1 MPPWVESYMNRGL
14 AALVVLSMLAS
25 YIPSSIASTQDSQ
38 TNSCEIIA
46 DWGQQWH
53 WTEEGD
59 SEISLIHRYRVVF
72 EPTFTNGSSPTE
84 VNATINHFRGGLE
97 IPVANSSVFVA
108 GGEIDIIIEEE
119 PQFGDSFSIHV
130 QTLETSCSR
139 VLNITNWNQP
149 ISDHEVTRET
159 HWSLSDMGGEE
170 QGVTFD
176 GRGWQKRSGSIL
188 ESNELGNGT
197 LLLDMSNGSEGAAID
212 LVLDRIWLN
221 ESYDGTDLVSQD
233 FEMMGSGGLLFN
245 TDEGDEGAS
254 INADVNDAYVLR
266 SFRDGKVTERMM
278 FEGDGWISINGGDN
292 ESSGGVY
299 GEVFLLYFEIWD
311 EDGFRRL
318 QDIQVEANASARVSA
333 VGEAFSFELDEL
345 IFREKWEEGVR
356 TDQYSRIFGSGQ
368 FDFIASE
375 DSPYIEANGTIPLI
389 HFQSEGGETVADT
402 LIVDGTYDGDA
413 EGSFGLVRQ
422 IVESGVYENAT
433 GALFEADKIRN
444 EFWFNV
450 SATPFGPIDQEFGAE
465 HNLTYEYVVPQD
477 DWINRTIRYT
487 FVEDNGSTDD
497 EYPENSP
504 IIQNPEAP
512 EASSIFSTHISRETG
527 VCPQILAIGDSFS
540 LVGNT
545 DMILDVTV
553 HGTSTD
559 SIDGHTV
566 SIAEWEGFFGE
577 MSSANGSIINEGPL
591 SGLLNEVSRLVII
604 DLGED
609 SEISL
614 IENQRMDRILSP
626 SIVTFDENTPP
637 SLSDDPGSSLRFR
650 ESALSTEGGVA
661 HLEVVVNDVD
671 TDIKSVSVDLS
682 SLGLGI
688 VDLSDS
694 GLQGDQ
700 VIHDD
705 IWTVRIVHNGL
716 QSGDLP
722 ISILMEDYWVTVQQN
737 ASIQIS
743 NAPPRVIHVD
753 FTPESTFRGESIVVT
768 VGAYDGHGIKSVSV
782 NLQSIGGGLAQL
794 SNIGQEDWDWQ
805 LAGEQRTS
813 RIDIWS
819 GIFEVPASMSP
830 GRQNIPILLEDID
843 GASISTIQIGGV
855 HTSTIGQQAAKILV
869 GNQPPSITN
878 LTFLKDGNEVEEVTS
893 LASGGE
899 EDYTMEVGIH
909 DYDGISSVQAKIGRL
924 APIGQSEAWLL
935 LVDDGTGPDRVPKD
949 GIFSLSFSARS
960 SLSEGELSLL
970 IRATDVFLST
980 TPASEQL
987 HNVSIIKSDSG
998 SQGTSWLSDY
1008 STELVLASMFLL
1020 LSLGVVAFVQIV
1032 RNSELE

>member
-1 MPPWVESYMNRGL
+1 MPPGVESSMNRAL
-14 AALVVLSMLAS
+14 AAFVVLSMLAS
-25 YIPSSIASTQDSQ
+25 YMPTSLASAQDNQ

-59 SEISLIHRYRVVF
+59 SETSLIHRYRVVF
-72 EPTFTNGSSPTE
+72 EPPFTNGSSPTE
-84 VNATINHFRGGLE
+84 VNATIHHFRGGSE
-97 IPVANSSVFVA
+97 VPVANTSIFVA

-119 PQFGDSFSIHV
+119 PQFGDSFSIQV
-130 QTLETSCSR
+130 QTVEASCNR

-159 HWSLSDMGGEE
+159 HWSLSGMEGE
-170 QGVTFD
+170 GITFD
-176 GRGWQKRSGSIL
+176 GRGWQKRTGSIL

-221 ESYDGTDLVSQD
+221 ESYDGTELISQD
-233 FEMMGSGGLLFN
+233 FEMMGSGGLLLN

-254 INADVNDAYVLR
+254 ISADVSDAYVLR
-266 SFRDGKVTERMM
+266 SFQDGKVTERMM

-292 ESSGGVY
+292 ESSSGVY

-318 QDIQVEANASARVSA
+318 QDIQIEANASARLSA
-333 VGEAFSFELDEL
+333 VGGPFSFELDEL

-375 DSPYIEANGTIPLI
+375 DSPYIEVNGTVPLI

-433 GALFEADKIRN
+433 GAPFEADKIRN

-450 SATPFGPIDQEFGAE
+450 SATPFGPIDQELRAE

-477 DWINRTIRYT
+477 DWLNRTIRYT
-487 FVEDNGSTDD
+487 YVEDNGSTED
-497 EYPENSP
+497 EFPENSP
-504 IIQNPEAP
+504 IIFNPEAP

-527 VCPQILAIGDSFS
+527 VCPQILTIGDSFS
-540 LVGNT
+540 LVGNAE
-545 DMILDVTV
+545 MVLDVTV
-553 HGTSTD
+553 HGSSLD
-559 SIDGHTV
+559 SIDGHIV
-566 SIAEWEGFFGE
+566 SIAEWEGTFGD

-591 SGLLNEVSRLVII
+591 SGLLNEVSRLVRIE
-604 DLGED
+604 LGEG
-609 SEISL
+609 SEVSL

-626 SIVTFDENTPP
+626 SIVTLDENTPP
-637 SLSDDPGSSLRFR
+637 SLSGDPGSSVRFR
-650 ESALSTEGGVA
+650 ESSLSTEGGIA

-682 SLGLGI
+682 SLGMGV

-705 IWTVRIVHNGL
+705 VWTVRVVHNGL
-716 QSGDLP
+716 QNGDLP
-722 ISILMEDYWVTVQQN
+722 ISVIMEDYWETVQQN
-737 ASIQIS
+737 SSIQVS
-743 NAPPRVIHVD
+743 NSPPRVIHVD
-753 FTPESTFRGESIVVT
+753 FNPESTFRGESIEVT
-768 VGAYDGHGIKSVSV
+768 LGAYDGHGIKSVSV
-782 NLQSIGGGLAQL
+782 NLQSIGGGLVQL
-794 SNIGQEDWDWQ
+794 SNTGQEDWNWQ

-813 RIDIWS
+813 SIDTWS
-819 GIFEVPASMSP
+819 GTFEVPTSMSP
-830 GRQNIPILLEDID
+830 GRQNIPILLEDVA
-843 GASISTIQIGGV
+843 GASISTTQIGNIYS
-855 HTSTIGQQAAKILV
+855 STIGREAGKILI

-878 LTFLKDGNEVEEVTS
+878 LSFLKDGNEVNEITS
-893 LASGGE
+893 LVSGGQTN
-899 EDYTMEVGIH
+899 YTMEVTIH
-909 DYDGISSVQAKIGRL
+909 DYDGISSAQAKIGRL
-924 APIGQSEAWLL
+924 APIGQSEEWLL
-935 LVDDGTGPDRVPKD
+935 LVDDGTGPDRIPQD

-960 SLSEGELSLL
+960 SLSEGEMSIL
-970 IRATDVFLST
+970 IRATDVFLSM

-987 HNVSIIKSDSG
+987 HNVSIVKSDSG
-998 SQGTSWLSDY
+998 SGGTSWISDH

-1020 LSLGVVAFVQIV
+1020 LSIGAVTFVQIV
-1032 RNSELE
+1032 RKSEIE

>member
-1 MPPWVESYMNRGL
+1 MPPGVESSMNRAL
-14 AALVVLSMLAS
+14 AAFVVLSMLAS
-25 YIPSSIASTQDSQ
+25 YMPTSLASAQDNQ

-59 SEISLIHRYRVVF
+59 SETSLIHRYRVVF
-72 EPTFTNGSSPTE
+72 EPPFTNGSSPTE
-84 VNATINHFRGGLE
+84 VNATIHHFRGGSE
-97 IPVANSSVFVA
+97 VPVANTSIFVA

-119 PQFGDSFSIHV
+119 PQFGDSFSIQV
-130 QTLETSCSR
+130 QTVEASCNR

-159 HWSLSDMGGEE
+159 HWSLSGMEGE
-170 QGVTFD
+170 GITFD
-176 GRGWQKRSGSIL
+176 GRGWQKRTGSIL

-221 ESYDGTDLVSQD
+221 ESYDGTELISQD
-233 FEMMGSGGLLFN
+233 FEMMGSGGLLLN

-254 INADVNDAYVLR
+254 ISADVSDAYVLR
-266 SFRDGKVTERMM
+266 SFQDGKVTERMM

-292 ESSGGVY
+292 ESSSGVY

-318 QDIQVEANASARVSA
+318 QDIQIEANASARLSA
-333 VGEAFSFELDEL
+333 VGGPFSFELDEL

-375 DSPYIEANGTIPLI
+375 DSPYIEVNGTVPLI

-433 GALFEADKIRN
+433 GAPFEADKIRN

-450 SATPFGPIDQEFGAE
+450 STTPFGPIDQELRAE

-477 DWINRTIRYT
+477 DWLNRTIRYT
-487 FVEDNGSTDD
+487 YVEDNGSTED
-497 EYPENSP
+497 EFPENSP
-504 IIQNPEAP
+504 IIFNPEAP

-527 VCPQILAIGDSFS
+527 VCPQILTIGDSFS
-540 LVGNT
+540 LVGNAE
-545 DMILDVTV
+545 MVLDVTV
-553 HGTSTD
+553 HGSSLD
-559 SIDGHTV
+559 SIDGHIV
-566 SIAEWEGFFGE
+566 SIAEWEGTFGD

-591 SGLLNEVSRLVII
+591 SGLLNEVSRLVRIE
-604 DLGED
+604 LGEG
-609 SEISL
+609 SEVSL

-626 SIVTFDENTPP
+626 SIVTLDENTPP
-637 SLSDDPGSSLRFR
+637 SLSGDPGSSVRFR
-650 ESALSTEGGVA
+650 ESSLSTEGGIA

-682 SLGLGI
+682 SLGMGV

-705 IWTVRIVHNGL
+705 VWTVRVVHNGL
-716 QSGDLP
+716 QNGDLP
-722 ISILMEDYWVTVQQN
+722 ISVIMEDYWETVQQN
-737 ASIQIS
+737 SSIQVS
-743 NAPPRVIHVD
+743 NSPPRVIHVD
-753 FTPESTFRGESIVVT
+753 FNPESTFRGESIEVT
-768 VGAYDGHGIKSVSV
+768 LGAYDGHGIKSVSV
-782 NLQSIGGGLAQL
+782 NLQSIGGGLVQL
-794 SNIGQEDWDWQ
+794 SNTGQEDWNWQ

-813 RIDIWS
+813 SIDTWS
-819 GIFEVPASMSP
+819 GTFEVPTSMSP
-830 GRQNIPILLEDID
+830 GRQNIPILLEDVA
-843 GASISTIQIGGV
+843 GASISTTQIGNIYS
-855 HTSTIGQQAAKILV
+855 STIGREAGKILI

-878 LTFLKDGNEVEEVTS
+878 LSFLKDGNEVNEITS
-893 LASGGE
+893 LVSGGQTN
-899 EDYTMEVGIH
+899 YTMEVTIH
-909 DYDGISSVQAKIGRL
+909 DYDGISSAQAKIGRL
-924 APIGQSEAWLL
+924 APIGQSEEWLL
-935 LVDDGTGPDRVPKD
+935 LVDDGTGPDRIPQD

-960 SLSEGELSLL
+960 SLSEGEMSIL
-970 IRATDVFLST
+970 IRATDVFLSM

-987 HNVSIIKSDSG
+987 HNVSIVKSDSG
-998 SQGTSWLSDY
+998 SGGTSWISDH

-1020 LSLGVVAFVQIV
+1020 LSIGAVTFVQIV
-1032 RNSELE
+1032 RKSEIE

>member
-1 MPPWVESYMNRGL
+1 MPPGVESSMNRAL
-14 AALVVLSMLAS
+14 AAFVVLSMLAS
-25 YIPSSIASTQDSQ
+25 YMPTSLASAQDNQ

-59 SEISLIHRYRVVF
+59 SETSLIHRYRVVF
-72 EPTFTNGSSPTE
+72 EPPFTNGSSPTE
-84 VNATINHFRGGLE
+84 VNATIHHFRGGSE
-97 IPVANSSVFVA
+97 VPVANTSIFVA

-119 PQFGDSFSIHV
+119 PQFGDSFSIQV
-130 QTLETSCSR
+130 QTVEASCNR

-159 HWSLSDMGGEE
+159 HWSLSGMEGE
-170 QGVTFD
+170 GITFD
-176 GRGWQKRSGSIL
+176 GRGWQKRTGSIL

-221 ESYDGTDLVSQD
+221 ESYDGTELISQD
-233 FEMMGSGGLLFN
+233 FEMMGSGGLLLN

-254 INADVNDAYVLR
+254 ISADVSDAYVLR
-266 SFRDGKVTERMM
+266 SFQDGKVTERMM

-292 ESSGGVY
+292 ESSSGVY

-318 QDIQVEANASARVSA
+318 QDIQIEANASARLSA
-333 VGEAFSFELDEL
+333 VGGPFSFELDEL

-356 TDQYSRIFGSGQ
+356 TDQYSRVFGSGQ

-375 DSPYIEANGTIPLI
+375 DSPYIEVNGTIPII

-402 LIVDGTYDGDA
+402 LVVDGTYDGDA

-433 GALFEADKIRN
+433 GTPFEADKIRN

-450 SATPFGPIDQEFGAE
+450 SATPFGPIDQELRAE

-477 DWINRTIRYT
+477 DWLNRTIRYT
-487 FVEDNGSTDD
+487 YVEDNGSTED
-497 EYPENSP
+497 EFPENSP
-504 IIQNPEAP
+504 IIFNPEAP

-527 VCPQILAIGDSFS
+527 VCPQILTIGDSFS
-540 LVGNT
+540 LVGNAE
-545 DMILDVTV
+545 MVLDVTV
-553 HGTSTD
+553 HGSSLD
-559 SIDGHTV
+559 SIDGHIV
-566 SIAEWEGFFGE
+566 SIAEWEGTFGD

-591 SGLLNEVSRLVII
+591 SGLLNEVSRLVRIE
-604 DLGED
+604 LGEG
-609 SEISL
+609 SEVSL

-626 SIVTFDENTPP
+626 SIVTLDENTPP
-637 SLSDDPGSSLRFR
+637 SLSGDPGSSVRFR
-650 ESALSTEGGVA
+650 ESSLSTEGGIA

-682 SLGLGI
+682 SLGMGV

-705 IWTVRIVHNGL
+705 VWTVRVVHNGL
-716 QSGDLP
+716 QNGDLP
-722 ISILMEDYWVTVQQN
+722 ISVIMEDYWETVQQN
-737 ASIQIS
+737 SSIQVS
-743 NAPPRVIHVD
+743 NSPPRVIHVD
-753 FTPESTFRGESIVVT
+753 FNPESTFRGESIEVT
-768 VGAYDGHGIKSVSV
+768 LGAYDGHGIKSVSV
-782 NLQSIGGGLAQL
+782 NLQSIGGGLVQL
-794 SNIGQEDWDWQ
+794 SNTGQEDWNWQ

-813 RIDIWS
+813 SIDTWS
-819 GIFEVPASMSP
+819 GTFEVPTSMSP
-830 GRQNIPILLEDID
+830 GRQNIPILLEDVA
-843 GASISTIQIGGV
+843 GASISTTQIGNIYS
-855 HTSTIGQQAAKILV
+855 STIGREAGKILI

-878 LTFLKDGNEVEEVTS
+878 LSFLKDGNEVNEITS
-893 LASGGE
+893 LVSGGQTN
-899 EDYTMEVGIH
+899 YTMEVTIH
-909 DYDGISSVQAKIGRL
+909 DYDGISSAQAKIGRL
-924 APIGQSEAWLL
+924 APIGQSEEWLL
-935 LVDDGTGPDRVPKD
+935 LVDDGTGPDRIPQD

-960 SLSEGELSLL
+960 SLSEGEMSIL
-970 IRATDVFLST
+970 IRATDVFLSM

-987 HNVSIIKSDSG
+987 HNVSIVKSDSG
-998 SQGTSWLSDY
+998 SGGTSWISDH

-1020 LSLGVVAFVQIV
+1020 LSIGAVTFVQIV
-1032 RNSELE
+1032 RKSEIE

>member
-1 MPPWVESYMNRGL
+1 MNRGL

-25 YIPSSIASTQDSQ
+25 YIPSSFASAQDIQ

-53 WTEEGD
+53 WTEEGE
-59 SEISLIHRYRVVF
+59 SEVSLIHRYRVVF
-72 EPTFTNGSSPTE
+72 DPPFTNGSSPTE
-84 VNATINHFRGGLE
+84 VNATVNHFRGDSK
-97 IPVANSSVFVA
+97 IPVANTSILVA
-108 GGEIDIIIEEE
+108 GGEIDIILEEE
-119 PQFGDSFSIHV
+119 PQFADSISIHV
-130 QTLETSCSR
+130 QTADFSCIR

-159 HWSLSDMGGEE
+159 HWSLSGMEEEE
-170 QGVTFD
+170 QGITFD
-176 GRGWQKRSGSIL
+176 GRGWQKRTGSIL

-197 LLLDMSNGSEGAAID
+197 LQIDMSNGSEGTAID

-221 ESYDGTDLVSQD
+221 ESYDGIELMSQD
-233 FEMMGSGGLLFN
+233 FEMMGSGGLVIN
-245 TDEGDEGAS
+245 TDEGGEGAS
-254 INADVNDAYVLR
+254 ISADVNDAYVLR
-266 SFRDGKVTERMM
+266 SYQDGKVTERMM
-278 FEGDGWISINGGDN
+278 FEGSGWISINGGDN

-299 GEVFLLYFEIWD
+299 GEVFLLYFETWD

-318 QDIQVEANASARVSA
+318 QDIQVEANASARISA
-333 VGEAFSFELDEL
+333 LGGPFSFELDEL

-356 TDQYSRIFGSGQ
+356 TDQYSRVFGSGQ

-375 DSPYIEANGTIPLI
+375 DSPYIEVNGTIPLI
-389 HFQSEGGETVADT
+389 HFQSEGGETVSET

-433 GALFEADKIRN
+433 GTPFEADKIRN

-450 SATPFGPIDQEFGAE
+450 SATPFGPIDQEFRAE

-487 FVEDNGSTDD
+487 FVDDNGSTED

-527 VCPQILAIGDSFS
+527 VCPQILAVGDSFS
-540 LVGNT
+540 LVGNEE
-545 DMILDVTV
+545 MVLDVTV
-553 HGTSTD
+553 HGISTD
-559 SIDGHTV
+559 SIDGHLV
-566 SIAEWEGFFGE
+566 SIAEWGGSFGD

-591 SGLLNEVSRLVII
+591 SGLLNEVSRLVRIE
-604 DLGED
+604 LGEGT
-609 SEISL
+609 EVSL

-637 SLSDDPGSSLRFR
+637 SLSGDSGSSIRFR
-650 ESALSTEGGVA
+650 ESSLSTEGGVA

-671 TDIKSVSVDLS
+671 TDTKSVSIDLS

-688 VDLSDS
+688 VELSDS

-705 IWTVRIVHNGL
+705 VWTVRIVHNGL

-722 ISILMEDYWVTVQQN
+722 VSVMMEDYWVAVQQN
-737 ASIQIS
+737 SSIQIA

-753 FTPESTFRGESIVVT
+753 FSPEDTFRGESIEVT
-768 VGAYDGHGIKSVSV
+768 IGAYDGHGVKSVAV
-782 NLQSIGGGLAQL
+782 NLQSIGGGLVQL
-794 SNIGQEDWDWQ
+794 SNSGQEDWDWQ

-813 RIDIWS
+813 SIDIWS
-819 GIFEVPASMSP
+819 GVFEVPPSMSP
-830 GRQNIPILLEDID
+830 GRQNIPILLEDNA
-843 GASISTIQIGGV
+843 GASISTTQIGSV
-855 HTSTIGQQAAKILV
+855 YSSTIGHQAAKVLI
-869 GNQPPSITN
+869 GNQPPSISN
-878 LTFLKDGNEVEEVTS
+878 LTFLKDGNEVAQVTS
-893 LASGGE
+893 LVSGGQ
-899 EDYTMEVGIH
+899 EDYTMEVSIH
-909 DYDGISSVQAKIGRL
+909 DYDGISSAQAKIGRL
-924 APIGQSEAWLL
+924 APIGQSEEWLL
-935 LVDDGTGPDRVPKD
+935 LVDDGTGADRVPKD

-960 SLSEGELSLL
+960 SLSEGDMSLL

-980 TPASEQL
+980 TPTSEQL
-987 HNVSIIKSDSG
+987 HNVSIVKSDSG
-998 SQGTSWLSDY
+998 SKGASWLSDH
-1008 STELVLASMFLL
+1008 STELVVASMFLL
-1020 LSLGVVAFVQIV
+1020 LSIGVVAFVQIV

>member
-1 MPPWVESYMNRGL
+1 MPPGVESSMNRAL
-14 AALVVLSMLAS
+14 AAFVVLSMLAS
-25 YIPSSIASTQDSQ
+25 YMPTSLASAQDNQ

-59 SEISLIHRYRVVF
+59 SETSLIHRYRVVF
-72 EPTFTNGSSPTE
+72 EPPFTNGSSPTE
-84 VNATINHFRGGLE
+84 VNATIHHFRGGSE
-97 IPVANSSVFVA
+97 VPVANTSIFVA

-119 PQFGDSFSIHV
+119 PQFGDSFSIQV
-130 QTLETSCSR
+130 QTVEASCNR

-159 HWSLSDMGGEE
+159 HWSLSGMEGE
-170 QGVTFD
+170 GITFD
-176 GRGWQKRSGSIL
+176 GRGWQKRTGSIL

-221 ESYDGTDLVSQD
+221 ESYDGTELISQD
-233 FEMMGSGGLLFN
+233 FEMMGSGGLLLN

-254 INADVNDAYVLR
+254 ISADVSDAYVLR
-266 SFRDGKVTERMM
+266 SFQDGKVTERMM

-292 ESSGGVY
+292 ESSSGVY

-318 QDIQVEANASARVSA
+318 QDIQIEANASARLSA
-333 VGEAFSFELDEL
+333 VGGPFSFELDEL

-368 FDFIASE
+368 YDFIASE
-375 DSPYIEANGTIPLI
+375 DSPYIEVNGTVPLI

-433 GALFEADKIRN
+433 GAPFEADKIRN

-450 SATPFGPIDQEFGAE
+450 STTPFGPIDQELRAE

-477 DWINRTIRYT
+477 DWLNRTIRYT
-487 FVEDNGSTDD
+487 YVEDNGSTED
-497 EYPENSP
+497 EFPENSP
-504 IIQNPEAP
+504 IIFNPEAP

-527 VCPQILAIGDSFS
+527 VCPQILTIGDSFS
-540 LVGNT
+540 LVGNAE
-545 DMILDVTV
+545 MVLDVTV
-553 HGTSTD
+553 HGSSLD
-559 SIDGHTV
+559 SIDGHIV
-566 SIAEWEGFFGE
+566 SIAEWEGTFGD

-591 SGLLNEVSRLVII
+591 SGLLNEVSRLVRIE
-604 DLGED
+604 LGEG
-609 SEISL
+609 SEVSL

-626 SIVTFDENTPP
+626 SIVTLDENTPP
-637 SLSDDPGSSLRFR
+637 SLSGDPGSSVRFR
-650 ESALSTEGGVA
+650 ESSLSTEGGIA

-682 SLGLGI
+682 SLGMGV

-705 IWTVRIVHNGL
+705 VWTVRVVHNGL
-716 QSGDLP
+716 QNGDLP
-722 ISILMEDYWVTVQQN
+722 ISVIMEDYWETVQQN
-737 ASIQIS
+737 SSIQVS
-743 NAPPRVIHVD
+743 NSPPRVIHVD
-753 FTPESTFRGESIVVT
+753 FNPESTFRGESIEVT
-768 VGAYDGHGIKSVSV
+768 LGAYDGHGIKSVSV
-782 NLQSIGGGLAQL
+782 NLQSIGGGLVQL
-794 SNIGQEDWDWQ
+794 SNTGQEDWNWQ

-813 RIDIWS
+813 SIDTWS
-819 GIFEVPASMSP
+819 GTFEVPTSMSP
-830 GRQNIPILLEDID
+830 GRQNIPILLEDVA
-843 GASISTIQIGGV
+843 GASISTTQIGNIYS
-855 HTSTIGQQAAKILV
+855 STIGREAGKILI

-878 LTFLKDGNEVEEVTS
+878 LSFLKDGNEVKEITS
-893 LASGGE
+893 LVSGGQTN
-899 EDYTMEVGIH
+899 YTMEVTIH
-909 DYDGISSVQAKIGRL
+909 DYDGISSAQAKIGRL
-924 APIGQSEAWLL
+924 APIGQSEEWLL
-935 LVDDGTGPDRVPKD
+935 LVDDGTGPDRIPQD

-960 SLSEGELSLL
+960 SLSEGEMSIL
-970 IRATDVFLST
+970 IRATDVFLSM

-987 HNVSIIKSDSG
+987 HNVSIVKSDSG
-998 SQGTSWLSDY
+998 SGGTSWISDH

-1020 LSLGVVAFVQIV
+1020 LSIGAVTFVQIV
-1032 RNSELE
+1032 RKSEIE

>member
-1 MPPWVESYMNRGL
+1 MNRGL

-25 YIPSSIASTQDSQ
+25 YIPSSIAATQDNQ
-38 TNSCEIIA
+38 TYSCEIIA

-53 WTEEGD
+53 WTEGD

-72 EPTFTNGSSPTE
+72 DPPLTNGSSPTE
-84 VNATINHFRGGLE
+84 VNATIHHFRGGSE
-97 IPVANSSVFVA
+97 VPVANTSIFVA

-119 PQFGDSFSIHV
+119 PQFGDSFSIQV
-130 QTLETSCSR
+130 QTVEASCTR

-149 ISDHEVTRET
+149 LSDHEVTRET
-159 HWSLSDMGGEE
+159 NWSLSGMEGEE

-176 GRGWQKRSGSIL
+176 GRGWQKRTGSIL

-212 LVLDRIWLN
+212 LVLDKIWLN
-221 ESYDGTDLVSQD
+221 ESYDGTDLISQD

-245 TDEGDEGAS
+245 TDEGGEGAS
-254 INADVNDAYVLR
+254 ISADVKDAYVLR
-266 SFRDGKVTERMM
+266 SFQDGKVTERMM

-318 QDIQVEANASARVSA
+318 QDIQVEANASARLSA
-333 VGEAFSFELDEL
+333 VGGPFSFELDEL

-375 DSPYIEANGTIPLI
+375 DSPYIEVNGTIPII

-402 LIVDGTYDGDA
+402 LVVDGTYDGDA

-433 GALFEADKIRN
+433 GTPFEADKIRN

-450 SATPFGPIDQEFGAE
+450 SATPFGPIDQELRAE

-477 DWINRTIRYT
+477 DWLNRTIRYT
-487 FVEDNGSTDD
+487 FVEDNGTTED

-527 VCPQILAIGDSFS
+527 VCPQILTIGDSFP
-540 LVGNT
+540 LVGNAE
-545 DMILDVTV
+545 MILDVTV
-553 HGTSTD
+553 HGSSLD
-559 SIDGHTV
+559 SIDGHIV
-566 SIAEWEGFFGE
+566 SIAEWEGTFGD

-591 SGLLNEVSRLVII
+591 SGLLNEVSRLVRIE
-604 DLGED
+604 LGGG
-609 SEISL
+609 SEVSL

-637 SLSDDPGSSLRFR
+637 SLSDDPGSSVRFR
-650 ESALSTEGGVA
+650 ESSLSTEGGVA

-682 SLGLGI
+682 SLGIGV

-705 IWTVRIVHNGL
+705 VWTVRVVHNGL

-722 ISILMEDYWVTVQQN
+722 ISVIMEDYWETVQQN
-737 ASIQIS
+737 SSIQVS

-753 FTPESTFRGESIVVT
+753 FTPESTFRGESIEVT
-768 VGAYDGHGIKSVSV
+768 IGAYDGHGINSVAV
-782 NLQSIGGGLAQL
+782 NLQSIGGGLVQL
-794 SNIGQEDWDWQ
+794 SNTGQEDWDWQ

-813 RIDIWS
+813 SIDTWS
-819 GIFEVPASMSP
+819 GTFEVPPSMSP
-830 GRQNIPILLEDID
+830 GRQNIPILLEDIA
-843 GASISTIQIGGV
+843 GASISTTQIGGIYS
-855 HTSTIGQQAAKILV
+855 STIGQQAGKILI

-878 LTFLKDGNEVEEVTS
+878 LTFLKDGDEVAEVTS
-893 LASGGE
+893 LVSGGQE
-899 EDYTMEVGIH
+899 NHTMEVTIH
-909 DYDGISSVQAKIGRL
+909 DYDGISSAQAKIGRL
-924 APIGQSEAWLL
+924 APIGQSEEWLL
-935 LVDDGTGPDRVPKD
+935 LVDDGTGPDRVPQD

-960 SLSEGELSLL
+960 SLSEGEMPIL

-980 TPASEQL
+980 TPDSEQL
-987 HNVSIIKSDSG
+987 HNVSIVKSDSG
-998 SQGTSWLSDY
+998 STGTSWVSDH

-1020 LSLGVVAFVQIV
+1020 LSIGAVAFVQIV

>member
-1 MPPWVESYMNRGL
+1 MPPLVESNMNRGL
-14 AALVVLSMLAS
+14 AALVALSMLAS
-25 YIPSSIASTQDSQ
+25 YIPSSFASAQDSQ
-38 TNSCEIIA
+38 TSGCEIIT
-46 DWGQQWH
+46 DWEQQWH
-53 WTEEGD
+53 WTEEGE

-72 EPTFTNGSSPTE
+72 DPPFTNGSSPTD
-84 VNATINHFRGGLE
+84 VNATIHHFRGGSE
-97 IPVANSSVFVA
+97 IPVANTSIFVA
-108 GGEIDIIIEEE
+108 GGEIDIVLEEE
-119 PQFGDSFSIHV
+119 PQFEDSFSIHV
-130 QTLETSCSR
+130 HTAESSCNR

-159 HWSLSDMGGEE
+159 HWSLSGVEESE
-170 QGVTFD
+170 QGITFD
-176 GRGWQKRSGSIL
+176 GRGWQKRTGSIL

-221 ESYDGTDLVSQD
+221 ESYDGTELMSQD

-245 TDEGDEGAS
+245 TGEGGEGTF

-266 SFRDGKVTERMM
+266 SYQDGKVTERMM
-278 FEGDGWISINGGDN
+278 FEGDGWISIDGGDN
-292 ESSGGVY
+292 ESSEGVY
-299 GEVFLLYFEIWD
+299 GEVFLLYFETWD

-318 QDIQVEANASARVSA
+318 QDIQVEANASARISSI
-333 VGEAFSFELDEL
+333 GESFSFELDEL

-375 DSPYIEANGTIPLI
+375 DSPYIEVNGTIPLI
-389 HFQSEGGETVADT
+389 HIQSEGGETVSDT
-402 LIVDGTYDGDA
+402 IIVDGTYDGDA

-433 GALFEADKIRN
+433 GTPFEADKIRN

-450 SATPFGPIDQEFGAE
+450 SATPFGPIDQELRAE

-487 FVEDNGSTDD
+487 FVEDNGSTED

-512 EASSIFSTHISRETG
+512 EASPFFSTHISRETG
-527 VCPQILAIGDSFS
+527 VCPQILAIGDSFP
-540 LVGNT
+540 LVGNAE
-545 DMILDVTV
+545 MVLDVTV
-553 HGTSTD
+553 SGSGID
-559 SIDGHTV
+559 SIDGHLV
-566 SIAEWEGFFGE
+566 AIAEWEGSFGD

-591 SGLLNEVSRLVII
+591 SGLLNEVSRIVRIEI
-604 DLGED
+604 GED
-609 SEISL
+609 SEVSL
-614 IENQRMDRILSP
+614 IENQRTDRILSP

-637 SLSDDPGSSLRFR
+637 SISDDPGSSIRFR
-650 ESALSTEGGVA
+650 ESSLSTEGGVA

-671 TDIKSVSVDLS
+671 TDTKSVRVDLS

-705 IWTVRIVHNGL
+705 VWTVRISHNGL

-722 ISILMEDYWVTVQQN
+722 ISVIMEDYWVTVRQN
-737 ASIQIS
+737 SSIQVANS
-743 NAPPRVIHVD
+743 PPRVISAE
-753 FTPESTFRGESIVVT
+753 FTPESTFRGESIEVT
-768 VGAYDGHGIKSVSV
+768 IGAYDGHGIKSVAV
-782 NLQSIGGGLAQL
+782 NLQSIGGSLIQL
-794 SNIGQEDWDWQ
+794 SKTGQEDWDWQ

-813 RIDIWS
+813 TIDTWT
-819 GIFEVPASMSP
+819 GIFEVPPSMSP
-830 GRQNIPILLEDID
+830 GRQNIPILLEDNA
-843 GASISTIQIGGV
+843 GASISTTQLGSV
-855 HTSTIGQQAAKILV
+855 HSNTIGHQAGKVLI
-869 GNQPPSITN
+869 GNQPPSISN
-878 LTFLKDGNEVEEVTS
+878 LTFLKDGLEVAQVTS
-893 LASGGE
+893 LVSGGQE
-899 EDYTMEVGIH
+899 NYTMEVSIH

-924 APIGQSEAWLL
+924 APIGQSEEWLL
-935 LVDDGTGPDRVPKD
+935 LVDDGTGPDRSPHD

-960 SLSEGELSLL
+960 SLSEGDMSLL

-980 TPASEQL
+980 TPPSEQL
-987 HNVSIIKSDSG
+987 HNVSIVKSDSG
-998 SQGTSWLSDY
+998 STGASWISDH

-1020 LSLGVVAFVQIV
+1020 LSIGVVAFVQIV

>member
-1 MPPWVESYMNRGL
+1 MPPGVESSMNRAL
-14 AALVVLSMLAS
+14 AAFVVLSMLAS
-25 YIPSSIASTQDSQ
+25 YMPTSLASAQDNQ

-59 SEISLIHRYRVVF
+59 SETSLIHRYRVVF
-72 EPTFTNGSSPTE
+72 EPPFTNGSSPTE
-84 VNATINHFRGGLE
+84 VNATIHHFRGGSE
-97 IPVANSSVFVA
+97 VPVANTSIFVA

-119 PQFGDSFSIHV
+119 PQFGDSFSIQV
-130 QTLETSCSR
+130 QTVEASCNR

-159 HWSLSDMGGEE
+159 HWSLSGMEGE
-170 QGVTFD
+170 GITFD
-176 GRGWQKRSGSIL
+176 GRGWQKRTGSIL

-221 ESYDGTDLVSQD
+221 ESYDGTELISQD
-233 FEMMGSGGLLFN
+233 FEMMGSGGLLLN

-254 INADVNDAYVLR
+254 ISADVSDAYVLR
-266 SFRDGKVTERMM
+266 SFQDGKVTERMM

-292 ESSGGVY
+292 ESSSGVY

-318 QDIQVEANASARVSA
+318 QDIQIEANASARLSA
-333 VGEAFSFELDEL
+333 VGGPFSFELDEL

-375 DSPYIEANGTIPLI
+375 DSPYIEVNGTVPLI

-433 GALFEADKIRN
+433 GAPFEADKIRN

-450 SATPFGPIDQEFGAE
+450 SATPFGPIDQELRAE

-477 DWINRTIRYT
+477 DWLNRTIRYT
-487 FVEDNGSTDD
+487 YVEDNGSTED
-497 EYPENSP
+497 EFPENSP
-504 IIQNPEAP
+504 IIFNPEAP

-527 VCPQILAIGDSFS
+527 VCPQILTIGDSFS
-540 LVGNT
+540 LVGNAE
-545 DMILDVTV
+545 MVLDVTV
-553 HGTSTD
+553 HGSSLD
-559 SIDGHTV
+559 SIDGHIV
-566 SIAEWEGFFGE
+566 SIAEWEGTFGD

-591 SGLLNEVSRLVII
+591 SGLLNEVSRLVRIE
-604 DLGED
+604 LGEG
-609 SEISL
+609 SEVSL

-626 SIVTFDENTPP
+626 SIVTLDENTPP
-637 SLSDDPGSSLRFR
+637 SLSGDPGSSVRFR
-650 ESALSTEGGVA
+650 ESSLSTEGGIA

-682 SLGLGI
+682 SLGMGV

-705 IWTVRIVHNGL
+705 VWTVRVVHNGL
-716 QSGDLP
+716 QNGDLP
-722 ISILMEDYWVTVQQN
+722 ISVIMEDYWETVQQN
-737 ASIQIS
+737 SSIQVS
-743 NAPPRVIHVD
+743 NSPPRVIHVD
-753 FTPESTFRGESIVVT
+753 FNPESTFRGESIEVT
-768 VGAYDGHGIKSVSV
+768 LGAYDGHGIKSVSV
-782 NLQSIGGGLAQL
+782 NLQSIGGGLVQL
-794 SNIGQEDWDWQ
+794 SKTGQEDWNWQ

-813 RIDIWS
+813 SIDTWS
-819 GIFEVPASMSP
+819 GTFEVPTSMSP
-830 GRQNIPILLEDID
+830 GRQNIPILLEDVA
-843 GASISTIQIGGV
+843 GASISTTQIGNIYS
-855 HTSTIGQQAAKILV
+855 STIGREAGKILI

-878 LTFLKDGNEVEEVTS
+878 LSFLKDGNEVNEITS
-893 LASGGE
+893 LVSGGQTN
-899 EDYTMEVGIH
+899 YTMEVTIH
-909 DYDGISSVQAKIGRL
+909 DYDGISSAQAKIGRL
-924 APIGQSEAWLL
+924 APIGQSEEWLL
-935 LVDDGTGPDRVPKD
+935 LVDDGTGPDRIPQD

-960 SLSEGELSLL
+960 SLSEGEMSIL
-970 IRATDVFLST
+970 IRATDVFLSM

-987 HNVSIIKSDSG
+987 HNVSIVKSDSG
-998 SQGTSWLSDY
+998 SGGTSWISDH

-1020 LSLGVVAFVQIV
+1020 LSIGAVTFVQIV
-1032 RNSELE
+1032 RKSEIE

>member
-1 MPPWVESYMNRGL
+1 MPPGVESSMNRAL
-14 AALVVLSMLAS
+14 AAFVVLSMLAS
-25 YIPSSIASTQDSQ
+25 YMPTSLASAQDNQ

-59 SEISLIHRYRVVF
+59 SETSLIHRYRVVF
-72 EPTFTNGSSPTE
+72 EPPFTNGSSPTE
-84 VNATINHFRGGLE
+84 VNATIHHFRGGSE
-97 IPVANSSVFVA
+97 VPVANTSIFVA

-119 PQFGDSFSIHV
+119 PQFGDSFSIQV
-130 QTLETSCSR
+130 QTVEASCNR

-159 HWSLSDMGGEE
+159 HWSLSGMEGE
-170 QGVTFD
+170 GITFD
-176 GRGWQKRSGSIL
+176 GRGWQKRTGSIL

-221 ESYDGTDLVSQD
+221 ESYDGTELISQD
-233 FEMMGSGGLLFN
+233 FEMMGSGGLLLN

-254 INADVNDAYVLR
+254 ISADVSDAYVLR
-266 SFRDGKVTERMM
+266 SFQDGKVTERMM

-292 ESSGGVY
+292 ESSSGVY

-318 QDIQVEANASARVSA
+318 QDIQIEANASARLSA
-333 VGEAFSFELDEL
+333 VGGPFSFELDEL

-375 DSPYIEANGTIPLI
+375 DSPYIEVNGTVPLI

-433 GALFEADKIRN
+433 GAPFEADKIRN

-450 SATPFGPIDQEFGAE
+450 SATPFGPIDQELRAE

-477 DWINRTIRYT
+477 DWLNRTIRYT
-487 FVEDNGSTDD
+487 YVEDNGSTED
-497 EYPENSP
+497 EFPENSP
-504 IIQNPEAP
+504 IIFNPEAP

-527 VCPQILAIGDSFS
+527 VCPQILTIGDSFS
-540 LVGNT
+540 LVGNAE
-545 DMILDVTV
+545 MVLDVTV
-553 HGTSTD
+553 HGSSLD
-559 SIDGHTV
+559 SIDGHIV
-566 SIAEWEGFFGE
+566 SIAEWEGTFGD

-591 SGLLNEVSRLVII
+591 SGLLNEVSRLVRIG
-604 DLGED
+604 LGEG
-609 SEISL
+609 SEVSL

-626 SIVTFDENTPP
+626 SIVTLDENTPP
-637 SLSDDPGSSLRFR
+637 SLSGDPGSSVRFR
-650 ESALSTEGGVA
+650 ESSLSTEGGIA

-682 SLGLGI
+682 SLGMGV

-705 IWTVRIVHNGL
+705 VWTVRVVHNGL
-716 QSGDLP
+716 QNGDLP
-722 ISILMEDYWVTVQQN
+722 ISVIMEDYWETVQQN
-737 ASIQIS
+737 SSIQVS
-743 NAPPRVIHVD
+743 NSPPRVIHVD
-753 FTPESTFRGESIVVT
+753 FNPESTFRGESIEVT
-768 VGAYDGHGIKSVSV
+768 LGAYDGHGIKSVSV
-782 NLQSIGGGLAQL
+782 NLQSIGGGLVQL
-794 SNIGQEDWDWQ
+794 SKTGQEDWNWQ

-813 RIDIWS
+813 SIDTWS
-819 GIFEVPASMSP
+819 GTFEVPTSMSP
-830 GRQNIPILLEDID
+830 GRQNIPILLEDVA
-843 GASISTIQIGGV
+843 GASISTTQIGNIYS
-855 HTSTIGQQAAKILV
+855 STVGREAGKILI

-878 LTFLKDGNEVEEVTS
+878 LSFLKDGNEVNEITS
-893 LASGGE
+893 LVSGGQTN
-899 EDYTMEVGIH
+899 YTMEVTIH
-909 DYDGISSVQAKIGRL
+909 DYDGISSAQAKIGRL
-924 APIGQSEAWLL
+924 APIGQSEEWLL
-935 LVDDGTGPDRVPKD
+935 LVDDGTGPDRIPQD

-960 SLSEGELSLL
+960 SLSEGEMSIL
-970 IRATDVFLST
+970 IRATDVFLSM

-987 HNVSIIKSDSG
+987 HNVSIVKSDSG
-998 SQGTSWLSDY
+998 SGGTSWISDH

-1020 LSLGVVAFVQIV
+1020 LSIGAVTFVQIV
-1032 RNSELE
+1032 RKSEIE

>member
-1 MPPWVESYMNRGL
+1 MNRGL
-14 AALVVLSMLAS
+14 AALVTLSMLAS
-25 YIPSSIASTQDSQ
+25 YIPLSIASAQDGQ
-38 TNSCEIIA
+38 TSNCEIVA

-53 WTEEGD
+53 WTEDGD
-59 SEISLIHRYRVVF
+59 SEISLIHRYGVIF
-72 EPTFTNGSSPTE
+72 DPPFTNGSSPTE
-84 VNATINHFRGGLE
+84 VNATIHHFRDGMETPL
-97 IPVANSSVFVA
+97 ANTSLFVA
-108 GGEIDIIIEEE
+108 GGEVDIIIEEE
-119 PQFGDSFSIHV
+119 PEFGDSFSIQV
-130 QTLETSCSR
+130 QTLEASCSR
-139 VLNITNWNQP
+139 VVNITNWNQP
-149 ISDHEVTRET
+149 LSDHEVTRET
-159 HWSLSDMGGEE
+159 HWSLSDMEGGE
-170 QGVTFD
+170 QGITFD
-176 GRGWQKRSGSIL
+176 GRGWQKRTGSIL

-197 LLLDMSNGSEGAAID
+197 LQIDMSNGSEGAAID

-221 ESYDGTDLVSQD
+221 ESYDGTDLISQD

-245 TDEGDEGAS
+245 TDEGGEGAS
-254 INADVNDAYVLR
+254 INADVTDAYVLR
-266 SFRDGKVTERMM
+266 SFQDGKVTERMM

-292 ESSGGVY
+292 ESSGGAY

-318 QDIQVEANASARVSA
+318 QDIQVEANASARLSA
-333 VGEAFSFELDEL
+333 VGGPFSLELDEL

-375 DSPYIEANGTIPLI
+375 DSPYIEVNGTVPLI

-413 EGSFGLVRQ
+413 EGTFGLVRQ
-422 IVESGVYENAT
+422 IVDSGVYENAT
-433 GALFEADKIRN
+433 GVPFEADKIRN
-444 EFWFNV
+444 EFWLNV
-450 SATPFGPIDQEFGAE
+450 STTPFGPIDQEIGAE

-477 DWINRTIRYT
+477 DWLNRTIRYT
-487 FVEDNGSTDD
+487 FVEDNGSTED

-527 VCPQILAIGDSFS
+527 VCPQILTIGDSFS
-540 LVGNT
+540 LVGNAEMT
-545 DMILDVTV
+545 LDVTV
-553 HGTSTD
+553 HGSSLE
-559 SIDGHTV
+559 SIDGHIV
-566 SIAEWEGFFGE
+566 SVAEWTGSFGDT
-577 MSSANGSIINEGPL
+577 SSANGSIINEGPL
-591 SGLLNEVSRLVII
+591 SGLLNEVSRLVRIE
-604 DLGED
+604 LGGG
-609 SEISL
+609 SEVSL

-637 SLSDDPGSSLRFR
+637 SLSDESGSSIRFR
-650 ESALSTEGGVA
+650 ESSLSTEGGMA
-661 HLEVVVNDVD
+661 HLEVVVNDFD

-688 VDLSDS
+688 VKLSDS

-705 IWTVRIVHNGL
+705 VWTVRIFHNGL

-722 ISILMEDYWVTVQQN
+722 ISVIMEDYWVTVQQN
-737 ASIQIS
+737 SSIQIS

-753 FTPESTFRGESIVVT
+753 FNPESTFRGESIEVI
-768 VGAYDGHGIKSVSV
+768 VGAYDGHGIKSVAV
-782 NLQSIGGGLAQL
+782 NLQSIGGGLVQL
-794 SNIGQEDWDWQ
+794 ANTGQEDWVWHA
-805 LAGEQRTS
+805 AGEQRNS
-813 RIDIWS
+813 IIDIWS
-819 GIFEVPASMSP
+819 GIFEVPPSISP
-830 GRQNIPILLEDID
+830 GRQNIPILLEDMA
-843 GASISTIQIGGV
+843 GASITTKQIGSV
-855 HTSTIGQQAAKILV
+855 HSSIIGQEAGKILI

-878 LTFLKDGNEVEEVTS
+878 LTFLKDGNVVAQVTS
-893 LASGGE
+893 LVSGGQE
-899 EDYTMEVGIH
+899 NYTMEVTIH

-924 APIGQSEAWLL
+924 APIGKSEEWLL
-935 LVDDGTGPDRVPKD
+935 LVDDGSGPDRIPQD

-960 SLSEGELSLL
+960 SLSEGEMSLL

-980 TPASEQL
+980 TPPSEQL
-987 HNVSIIKSDSG
+987 HNVSIIKSDSR
-998 SQGTSWLSDY
+998 SQGSSWISDH

-1020 LSLGVVAFVQIV
+1020 LSIGVISFVQIV